1 MKFKIVVLEQVYEE
15 VNESVLYY
23 EQRQTG
29 LGVLLIDELE
39 NTLKII
45 QNNPKGF
52 ESKFANYKQAQLN
65 KFPYLIIFEII
76 EFEIIVLRFIHAK
89 RHPSKRYIP

>member
-1 MKFKIVVLEQVYEE
+1 MKFEIIVLEQVYEE

-29 LGVLLIDELE
+29 LGISLLDEWE

-45 QNNPKGF
+45 QNNPNLF
-52 ESKFANYKQAQLN
+52 ENKLANFKQAQLDR
-65 KFPYLIIFEII
+65 FPYLIIFEIK
-76 EFEIIVLRFIHAK
+76 EFEVIILRFIHAK
-89 RHPSKRYIP
+89 RHPRKRFKQ